1 MTDWSEEGLK
11 NGVRVGGGGLAYSS
25 ISHYAAMFF
34 FVLSANYCYA
44 FGFCA

>member
-11 NGVRVGGGGLAYSS
+11 NVVRVGGGLAYSS